1 MEESDPDPP
10 LAGQSSSATTGDRVA
25 GEEEEA
31 ECSGMEIAFAAWK
44 RTGPPCNAQA
54 LSKFPSES
62 KNVKVYMKR
71 KAHSIAELNIFEA
84 PLKKQKNVEILA
96 RAKDVEVGPLNL
108 PSSMPLAI
116 VVADIS
122 QAMGTDDKTEN
133 ASRNNQMENTF
144 SNPMSSSLCT
154 TLPHP
159 QLEERK
165 SEIGKSPM
173 EPTTLSASQMDR
185 QRSGVEP
192 MSSSV
197 NGEEQVSTA
206 DLIQPEF
213 RNVNVTPET
222 SQVEVAA
229 LIVTNDQVAASM
241 GPSDVKPVTAEGDQ
255 CEDAS
260 ASTECLQSETT
271 NLPVLLDSCA
281 NVHGD
286 SLEAGLIQLEL
297 ENGTD
302 CAQANKSEVPALV
315 VTDDQVAAASNGASR
330 IELITAECD
339 QCPTTSVRIE
349 EAVTSVECLLQEASK
364 PPVLVGACENMMN
377 GGSEKV
383 DFVQS
388 ESENVTVSPPEASKA
403 VAATVTRTDDD
414 QAVDTNGHSGVEW
427 VTVEVNQWPPNC
439 TLVIDQAS
447 ALLKCLRSAAKGQ
460 SWIGSSGNAHG
471 ALQEAGLI
479 QSKSETI
486 KPHYPESSKAVAA
499 ACNVPNDQVTPLNGP
514 SKIVSVTAEVDQCA
528 TSSLGN
534 QEVSAPV
541 ECMQWDAK
549 QLPEMVNSCE
559 NVHGES
565 QESSLIQL
573 ESENA
578 NVLLKASQPVAAAF
592 IVTDCHVVAASNGH
606 SKIELGTNQV
616 DQSAISTTAGI
627 KETIASSVECMQC
640 EAELPV
646 PANTY
651 ENVQGKPKEA
661 GQIQSDL
668 EHAKFLLE
676 ASKLVAAADVIV
688 TDHQAAAAASNGPS
702 EIVLGTGE
710 VDQCATSCL
719 QTKHTPASVE
729 CVQSEAKLQA
739 PMGLCVSV
747 PHDSQEGLKSIVTNP
762 EILGGVNNPGIVS
775 PVKPDSLSAPK
786 AKRTPLTFPPLEAC
800 MVVGNHSAASGVLN
814 TNLASPAAPVMS
826 NVNSTV
832 LLAKRSPLPPAAPV
846 TSNVNSMVLLAKRS
860 PLPIPVLR
868 PPSLNP
874 ENFQVPSLENLSK
887 QQKSSGMSSPKKPKI
902 ADINHPEENS
912 DPDKDG
918 EDSRSAVSEENVHL
932 GNPRIS
938 GIRSARKGKLGRK
951 EAQTGSPSFMTN
963 TPVQHLNRTR
973 YVQSEVLETVRR
985 SNGHLPDLHPDHEG
999 VSSVRRPRSARKSY
1013 LCSKCMVL
1021 KKGHKCPLGGTGSKD
1036 GEGSFERQD
1045 SAVKASGP
1053 PAADP
1058 RPPQSTRLK
1067 LRLRV
1072 KPPMKKC

>member
-1 MEESDPDPP
+1 
-10 LAGQSSSATTGDRVA
+10 
-25 GEEEEA
+25 
-31 ECSGMEIAFAAWK
+31 
-44 RTGPPCNAQA
+44 
-54 LSKFPSES
+54 
-62 KNVKVYMKR
+62 
-71 KAHSIAELNIFEA
+71 
-84 PLKKQKNVEILA
+84 
-96 RAKDVEVGPLNL
+96 
-108 PSSMPLAI
+108 
-116 VVADIS
+116 
-122 QAMGTDDKTEN
+122 
-133 ASRNNQMENTF
+133 
-144 SNPMSSSLCT
+144 
-154 TLPHP
+154 
-159 QLEERK
+159 
-165 SEIGKSPM
+165 
-173 EPTTLSASQMDR
+173 
-185 QRSGVEP
+185 
-192 MSSSV
+192 
-197 NGEEQVSTA
+197 
-206 DLIQPEF
+206 
-213 RNVNVTPET
+213 
-222 SQVEVAA
+222 
-229 LIVTNDQVAASM
+229 
-241 GPSDVKPVTAEGDQ
+241 
-255 CEDAS
+255 
-260 ASTECLQSETT
+260 
-271 NLPVLLDSCA
+271 
-281 NVHGD
+281 
-286 SLEAGLIQLEL
+286 
-297 ENGTD
+297 
-302 CAQANKSEVPALV
+302 
-315 VTDDQVAAASNGASR
+315 
-330 IELITAECD
+330 
-339 QCPTTSVRIE
+339 
-349 EAVTSVECLLQEASK
+349 
-364 PPVLVGACENMMN
+364 
-377 GGSEKV
+377 
-383 DFVQS
+383 
-388 ESENVTVSPPEASKA
+388 
-403 VAATVTRTDDD
+403 
-414 QAVDTNGHSGVEW
+414 
-427 VTVEVNQWPPNC
+427 
-439 TLVIDQAS
+439 
-447 ALLKCLRSAAKGQ
+447 
-460 SWIGSSGNAHG
+460 
-471 ALQEAGLI
+471 
-479 QSKSETI
+479 
-486 KPHYPESSKAVAA
+486 
-499 ACNVPNDQVTPLNGP
+499 
-514 SKIVSVTAEVDQCA
+514 
-528 TSSLGN
+528 
-534 QEVSAPV
+534 
-541 ECMQWDAK
+541 MQWDAK

-592 IVTDCHVVAASNGH
+592 IVTDCHAVAASNGH

-661 GQIQSDL
+661 GQIQLDL

-800 MVVGNHSAASGVLN
+800 VVVGNHSAASGVLN

-868 PPSLNP
+868 PPSLNS

-932 GNPRIS
+932 GNHRIS

-951 EAQTGSPSFMTN
+951 EAQTGSPSFMTD
-963 TPVQHLNRTR
+963 TPVRHLNHTHC
-973 YVQSEVLETVRR
+973 VQSEALETVRR
-985 SNGHLPDLHPDHEG
+985 SNGHLSDLHPDHEG

-1036 GEGSFERQD
+1036 GEGGFERQD

-1067 LRLRV
+1067 VAIL
-1072 KPPMKKC
+1072 